1 MEPLEKMA
9 NTLLDIAKIM
19 VEADKRIEAL
29 EKQVSGIIALIN
41 VNAQAQAKN

>member
-1 MEPLEKMA
+1 MNKVDLDTMIINLSKI
-9 NTLLDIAKIM
+9 TLDNQ
-19 VEADKRIEAL
+19 KRIEAL

>member
-41 VNAQAQAKN
+41 ANVQGKVKN